1 MQGKQRQTGEGWYM
15 NPLWA
20 WLDVPVRYGLVSDW
34 DDLSVEWKAVLLA
47 KARRDDTMQQWELA
61 KDR

>member
-1 MQGKQRQTGEGWYM
+1 M